1 MAFPGQ
7 WARGMKE
14 KKKKKK
20 KKTPEDNT
28 HSVAR

>member
-20 KKTPEDNT
+20 KTPEDNT